1 MKQDSERY
9 KFQKQSSG
17 NRFPAKKH
25 SSEQQ
30 FTAETPGNTHLSKNS
45 RPKLPETLIRA
56 TIPSQNAQSRADS
69 RPKLPFKSP
78 FPAEHCSSGIL
89 LSGANALLLLNH
101 IRDDVLHILLHE
113 RAQIFL
119 GRIFDADNAGSM
131 VCDCLFEEISN
142 LAGIRKILLLSL

>member
-9 KFQKQSSG
+9 KFQKQSSES
-17 NRFPAKKH
+17 RFPAKKH

-30 FTAETPGNTHLSKNS
+30 FTAETPGNTRLSPQFPTKTPNQE
-45 RPKLPETLIRA
+45 L
-56 TIPSQNAQSRADS
+56 IPSQNAQSRADS
-69 RPKLPFKSP
+69 RLKLPFKSP

-89 LSGANALLLLNH
+89 LFGANALLLLNH

-119 GRIFDADNAGSM
+119 GRIFDADNTGSM